1 MSISWLALQS
11 DSDFPLIDQAN
22 EDGLL
27 AVGGDLSSTRLIN
40 AYQHGVFPW
49 FNQHDPIL
57 WWSPDPRMVLFTNKV
72 KIAKSLKRT
81 LRSTKLTVTIDH
93 AFEQVMEACS
103 LPREDNEG
111 TWIHQNMINAYVD
124 LYQQG
129 HAHSV
134 ECWLDGKLVGGLY
147 GIAIGNMFFG
157 ESMFSHVRDSSKV
170 ALVALCKQLH
180 QWGFPLIDCQVYSKH
195 LESLGAEEI
204 SRSDFLTI
212 MTPLC
217 HQHHA
222 ENSWRMTLQLS

>member
-1 MSISWLALQS
+1 MSISWLASQS
-11 DSDFPLIDQAN
+11 DSEFPLIDQAD

-27 AVGGDLSSTRLIN
+27 AVGGDLSSTRLIK

-57 WWSPDPRMVLFTNKV
+57 WWSPNPRMVLFTDKV
-72 KIAKSLKRT
+72 KIAKSLKKT

-103 LPREDNEG
+103 LPRKGDKG
-111 TWIHQNMINAYVD
+111 TWIHQNMINAYVE
-124 LYQQG
+124 LHQQG

-147 GIAIGNMFFG
+147 GVAIGHMFFG
-157 ESMFSHVRDSSKV
+157 ESMFSHVRDSSKI

-180 QWGFPLIDCQVYSKH
+180 QWGFPLIDCQVYSDH

-217 HQHHA
+217 HQHYI
-222 ENSWRMTLQLS
+222 ENSWRMTLELS

>member
-1 MSISWLALQS
+1 MSISWLASQS
-11 DSDFPLIDQAN
+11 DSEFPLIEQAD

-27 AVGGDLSSTRLIN
+27 AVGGDLSSTRLIK

-57 WWSPDPRMVLFTNKV
+57 WWSPDPRMVLFTDKV
-72 KIAKSLKRT
+72 KTAKSLKKT
-81 LRSTKLTVTIDH
+81 LRRTKLTVTIDH

-103 LPREDNEG
+103 LPRKDDEG
-111 TWIHQNMINAYVD
+111 TWIHQNMINAYVE
-124 LYQQG
+124 LHQQG

-147 GIAIGNMFFG
+147 GVAIGHMFFG
-157 ESMFSHVRDSSKV
+157 ESMFSHVRDSSKI

-180 QWGFPLIDCQVYSKH
+180 QWGFPLIDCQVYSDH

-204 SRSDFLTI
+204 SRSDFLTR

-217 HQHHA
+217 HQYHI
-222 ENSWRMTLQLS
+222 ESSWRMTLELS